1 MRRLFVA
8 KTTRLILIALPVMAV
23 VFAALTSSAT
33 QAQNNTIDL
42 LPIEDSHVKSGYPA
56 KNYGTE
62 ANIAASNYSS
72 NTHLAYLKFDL
83 SPLAGQQIS
92 SVQLIITPS
101 LERTVEKEL
110 MLVSANSWQ
119 EGGITWQ
126 NRPALA
132 NKIGNLPSTKVQVG
146 HPIVINLDPSPFAQ
160 LSGDQISLAITNVT
174 NSKNTLYFYSRESAT
189 PPRLR
194 IVTGSG
200 SPGAPGVPS
209 APPATQLTGDIN
221 GDGVVN
227 VEDFKLAL
235 AGIDKNDAKLDLNND
250 GKVDIFD
257 TNLVITAIVQPPAAT
272 SAPVPTATSSP
283 TPTATATPVLTPTP
297 TPTTPTPPAT
307 TPTPLPPPSSTP
319 PTPTPAGAGIWLSP
333 AQIAQLPTSG
343 NAWNNLLSYAAQNT
357 SSPNLGNQDDN
368 TDAAVVAKALVY
380 ARTGNQTYRTQVI
393 QALEKVQ
400 ITPLPPGEIGILA
413 VARNLAPYVI
423 AADLV
428 NYRTSNFENWVRQT
442 RDTVYSGSGP
452 ALSVIT
458 CHERRP
464 NNFGTHCGTSRMAA
478 DLYLNDMADFA
489 AAATVF
495 HGWTG
500 NTNAYQG
507 FVFGSDLSWHCNTNN
522 PVPLNPQGCT
532 KNGNNLDGVL
542 PDDQRRGGGYTW
554 PAPKE
559 NYVWEALQGAVAQA
573 WILHRH
579 GYPAFAWQQ
588 NALQRA
594 VTWLH
599 NVNNFPAVGDDTGT
613 PWIINK
619 MYGTNFPTATSK
631 PGKNGLGF
639 YDWSHQ

>member
-8 KTTRLILIALPVMAV
+8 KTTSLILIALPVMAV
-23 VFAALTSSAT
+23 VFAFIASAAA
-33 QAQNNTIDL
+33 QAQNTTIDL
-42 LPIEDSHVKSGYPA
+42 LPTEDAHVKSSYPT
-56 KNYGTE
+56 KNYGAE
-62 ANIAASNYSS
+62 NSIAASNYSS
-72 NTHLAYLKFDL
+72 NTHFAYFKFDL
-83 SPLAGQQIS
+83 STLAGKQIS
-92 SVQLIITPS
+92 AVQLIITPS

-110 MLVSANSWQ
+110 VLTNASSWQ
-119 EGGITWQ
+119 EEGITWQ
-126 NRPALA
+126 NRPQLS
-132 NKIGNLPSTKVQVG
+132 NKIGHLPSTKVEVG
-146 HPIVINLDPSPFAQ
+146 RPVVINLDPSPFAQ
-160 LSGDQISLAITNVT
+160 LSGQQISFAITNVAA
-174 NSKNTLYFYSRESAT
+174 SKNTLYFYSRESAT

-194 IVTGSG
+194 VITGSG
-200 SPGAPGVPS
+200 SPGAPS
-209 APPATQLTGDIN
+209 APPVTQLLGDIN

-227 VEDFKLAL
+227 LADFKLVL
-235 AGIDKNDAKLDLNND
+235 AGIDKDDTKLDLNSD

-257 TNLVITAIVQPPAAT
+257 TNLVITAIAQPPAAT
-272 SAPVPTATSSP
+272 P
-283 TPTATATPVLTPTP
+283 TPSSTPTSPPTTPTP
-297 TPTTPTPPAT
+297 TPTPIAPTPTPTPVT
-307 TPTPLPPPSSTP
+307 TPAPAP
-319 PTPTPAGAGIWLSP
+319 PTPTPAGAGIWLNP
-333 AQIAQLPTSG
+333 AEIAQLPTSG
-343 NAWNNLLSYAAQNT
+343 NAWSNLLSYAAQNT
-357 SSPNLGNQDDN
+357 SSPNLANQDDN

-380 ARTGNQTYRTQVI
+380 ARTGNQTYRTEVI

-400 ITPLPPGEIGILA
+400 TTPLPASSVGILA

-428 NYRTSNFENWVRQT
+428 NYRTNNFENWVWQT
-442 RDTVYSGSGP
+442 RNTVYSGAGP
-452 ALSVIT
+452 ALSIIT

-478 DLYLNDMADFA
+478 DLYLNDTADFA
-489 AAATVF
+489 AAASVF

-500 NTNAYQG
+500 NTNAYKG
-507 FVFGSDLSWHCNTNN
+507 FAFGSDLSWQCNANN

-542 PDDQRRGGGYTW
+542 PDDQRRGGSYTW

-588 NALQRA
+588 NALQRSA
-594 VTWLH
+594 TWLH
-599 NVNNFPAVGDDTGT
+599 NVNNFPAVGDDTGI

-619 MYGTNFPTATSK
+619 MYGTNFPTSTAK